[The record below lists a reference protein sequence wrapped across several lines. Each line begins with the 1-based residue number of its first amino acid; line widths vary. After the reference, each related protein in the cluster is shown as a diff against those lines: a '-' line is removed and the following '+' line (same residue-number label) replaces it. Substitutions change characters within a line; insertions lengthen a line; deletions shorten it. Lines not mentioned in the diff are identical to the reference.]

1 MNSHDDITDSGPK
14 MPVRTAIRPHLDFIL
29 AKKAEGKSE
38 ASIHRYL
45 LGQGHKVGSRT
56 GFAAALKALTAE
68 RAGKAAAHTD
78 ATVPTDQEV
87 DSAAV
92 RHDRTRYG
100 EHRHLPEFGNA

>member
-68 RAGKAAAHTD
+68 RAGKAA
-78 ATVPTDQEV
+78 V
-87 DSAAV
+87 DKLQTRVANSEIAAPLAQP
-92 RHDRTRYG
+92 DRTAFGDKRA
-100 EHRHLPEFGNA
+100 RDTFGNP